1 MLAHVPD
8 RSDGQAPR
16 ALAGVERGRGGV
28 RASAEDH
35 SATAVVRASRDDCRM
50 SDAELQVPKAM
61 REIAGPI
68 LDVTDDV
75 CRAHLD
81 EEYAVIARRLV
92 ARLSRKRPSPLVR
105 GDARIWAAG
114 VLYVAAQVNFLF
126 DRTQTPHMTAKDLAA
141 ATGVKQTT
149 MANKAGIINRLLDV
163 GIFEPALTRV
173 AMLEQHPL
181 AWIVEVD
188 GLLVD
193 ARTLPLELQGRAR
206 HLGLIPD
213 LDRLRAA

>member
-1 MLAHVPD
+1 M
-8 RSDGQAPR
+8 
-16 ALAGVERGRGGV
+16 
-28 RASAEDH
+28 
-35 SATAVVRASRDDCRM
+35 
-50 SDAELQVPKAM
+50 
-61 REIAGPI
+61 EI
-68 LDVTDDV
+68 TDDV

-81 EEYAVIARRLV
+81 EEYGVIARRLV

-126 DRTQTPHMTAKDLAA
+126 DRTQTPHMTAKELAA
-141 ATGVKQTT
+141 AAGVKQTT

-163 GIFEPALTRV
+163 GIFEPALTRA

-181 AWIVEVD
+181 AWVVELD
-188 GLLVD
+188 GFLVD
-193 ARTLPLELQGRAR
+193 ARTLPLEVQDQAR